1 MVSVQVV
8 AHPTSDLDSS
18 LLRLNVSGAEFL
30 FGRFSE
36 GIHRALADH
45 GPVKLSRIRDVF
57 LTGQTT
63 WTQLGGLPGLL
74 IGVSDTAVKK
84 RLSIFGGRNLRWAI
98 GTLRGVQ
105 FRQTIDVDLR
115 YAEKEIVNEFMTVLP
130 VELVLDSVDQLV
142 DAADDG
148 LSCKIE
154 SILERIRSTDDTKLT
169 VQSDTLT
176 RRLLL
181 PDTRGSSMCYI
192 IQPHPTPGRLNVV
205 QAQLLGVPPGP
216 AFGQL
221 RKGLPFITASGTVVT
236 PEMVIEP
243 AEQAEGVIVLDL
255 PTHAFITAATKVDW
269 LRTAQTSSLSDTC
282 KLSTVMHILGP
293 DIDPYS
299 EQYTQFMKSFP
310 STCKHLLAHPSY
322 VPDTITVSRSARLRT
337 VLGLLSPTKFPQAHT
352 AALRKELTCSDM
364 AIIPA
369 IAEPLTYS
377 FDLDE
382 LRKQMS
388 SAIADAVPSLAA
400 RIVQQDERRQSSPR
414 DVECICIGTGSGS
427 PSTFKNVIGTIV
439 RIPSREGYDSVLLDC
454 GEATYYS
461 LRRMYGAAGVVAILQ
476 EIKLIFISHM
486 HPDHHLGLLT
496 LLDAWTQVMGSGVIY
511 VIAPVNIQIWLQDWS
526 QVYPKLTVGLRFI
539 DAEHLTAANSRY
551 DPTCIEQLYD
561 AIDLASIQ
569 TIPAVHCKPAY
580 SIILSTSSQF
590 KLAYTGDGRPNQGFA
605 AAASNSTLVIHEATF
620 DDVLLS
626 DAIKKQH
633 ATVTEALCVAKEIRA
648 QNVLLTH
655 ISPRY
660 PVLPDFMCV
669 DVLQRLLS
677 ARQVL
682 ADEDEHGEFLVRDIS
697 EDDKKWCENV
707 KVTIAVDGMV
717 VKLREMGDQEGWT
730 ELVEAVG
737 SLGIVRL

>member
-18 LLRLNVSGAEFL
+18 LLRLNFSGAEFL

-45 GPVKLSRIRDVF
+45 GPVKLSRVRQVF

-63 WTQLGGLPGLL
+63 WTELGGLSGFL
-74 IGVSDTAVKK
+74 IGLSDTAVKK
-84 RLSIFGGRNLRWAI
+84 GLSVIGGRNLPWAI

-105 FRQTIDVDLR
+105 FRQKIEVDVR
-115 YAEKEIVNEFMTVLP
+115 YAEKAIVNEFMTVVP
-130 VELVLDSVDQLV
+130 VELVLDGVDGLV

-154 SILERIRSTDDTKLT
+154 SILERIRSTDDANEP
-169 VQSDTLT
+169 VHSDTFT
-176 RRLLL
+176 TRLLL
-181 PDTRGSSMCYI
+181 PDTRSASMCYI
-192 IQPHPTPGRLNVV
+192 IQPHPTPGRFNVI

-221 RKGLPFITASGTVVT
+221 RKGLPFTTASGTVVT
-236 PEMVIEP
+236 PDMVIGP
-243 AEQAEGVIVLDL
+243 IEQAEQVIVLDL

-269 LRTAQTSSLSDTC
+269 LRPLQTGSPSDTC
-282 KLSTVMHILGP
+282 KVSTVMHILGP
-293 DIDPYS
+293 DIDPFS

-310 STCKHLLAHPSY
+310 STCKASLRHLLAHPSY

-337 VLGLLSPTKFPQAHT
+337 ALRLLSPTKFPQSNT
-352 AALRKELTCSDM
+352 ASERKELPRSDM
-364 AIIPA
+364 AISPA
-369 IAEPLTYS
+369 VAEPLTYS
-377 FDLDE
+377 LDLDE
-382 LRKQMS
+382 LRQQMS
-388 SAIADAVPSLAA
+388 SAIADTAPSLAV
-400 RIVQQDERRQSSPR
+400 RIVQQDECRQSSSS

-439 RIPSREGYDSVLLDC
+439 RIRSREGYDSVLLDC

-496 LLDAWTQVMGSGVIY
+496 FLNAWTQGMRDGVIY
-511 VIAPVNIQIWLQDWS
+511 LIAPVNIQIWIKDWS
-526 QVYPKLTVGLRFI
+526 QVYPKFTNGLRFI
-539 DAEHLTAANSRY
+539 DAEHLTAANSRH
-551 DPTCIEQLYD
+551 DPASVEELYD
-561 AIDLASIQ
+561 ALDLASIQ
-569 TIPAVHCKPAY
+569 TIPAIHCKPAY
-580 SIILSTSSQF
+580 SIVFSTSSQF
-590 KLAYTGDGRPNQGFA
+590 KLAYSGDTRPNQRFA

-620 DDVLLS
+620 DDVLLP

-633 ATVTEALCVAKEIRA
+633 ATVTEALCVAKDIRA

-669 DVLQRLLS
+669 DVLQRVLS
-677 ARQVL
+677 AGQVL

-707 KVTIAVDGMV
+707 KVTVAVDGMV
-717 VKLREMGDQEGWT
+717 VKLSEMGDQEGWT
-730 ELVEAVG
+730 ELVHAVT
-737 SLGIVRL
+737 L

>member
-18 LLRLNVSGAEFL
+18 LLLLNFSGAEFL

-45 GPVKLSRIRDVF
+45 GPVKLSRIRQVF

-63 WTQLGGLPGLL
+63 WTQLGGLPGFL
-74 IGVSDTAVKK
+74 IGVSDTAVKNGL
-84 RLSIFGGRNLRWAI
+84 RVFGGRNLPWAI

-105 FRQTIDVDLR
+105 FRQKIEVDVR
-115 YAEKEIVNEFMTVLP
+115 YAEKEIVNKFMTVLP
-130 VELVLDSVDQLV
+130 VELILDEIDGLV

-154 SILERIRSTDDTKLT
+154 SILERIRSTDT
-169 VQSDTLT
+169 VQSDTFT

-181 PDTRGSSMCYI
+181 PDTRSSSMCYI
-192 IQPHPTPGRLNVV
+192 IQPHPTPGRFNVM

-236 PEMVIEP
+236 PDMVIEP
-243 AEQAEGVIVLDL
+243 VEQAERVIVLDL
-255 PTHAFITAATKVDW
+255 PTNAFITAATKVDW
-269 LRTAQTSSLSDTC
+269 LRTLQTSSPIDTC
-282 KLSTVMHILGP
+282 ELSTVMHILGP

-337 VLGLLSPTKFPQAHT
+337 ALGLLSPTKFPQSHT
-352 AALRKELTCSDM
+352 ASERKDLLRSDM

-377 FDLDE
+377 LDLDD

-388 SAIADAVPSLAA
+388 SAIADTAPSLAA
-400 RIVQQDERRQSSPR
+400 RIVQQDELRQSSPS

-461 LRRMYGAAGVVAILQ
+461 LRRMYGAAGVVEILQ

-496 LLDAWTQVMGSGVIY
+496 FLDAWTQVMGSGVIY
-511 VIAPVNIQIWLQDWS
+511 LIAPVNIQIWLQDWS
-526 QVYPKLTVGLRFI
+526 QIYPKLTVGLRFI
-539 DAEHLTAANSRY
+539 DAEHLTAANSPY
-551 DPTCIEQLYD
+551 DPTSIEQLYD

-569 TIPAVHCKPAY
+569 TIPAVHCQPAY

-590 KLAYTGDGRPNQGFA
+590 KLAYTGDTRPNQGFA

-620 DDVLLS
+620 DDALLA

-669 DVLQRLLS
+669 EVQQRVLS

-682 ADEDEHGEFLVRDIS
+682 AYEDKHGEFLVRDIS

-717 VKLREMGDQEGWT
+717 VKLSEMGDQVGWT
-730 ELVEAVG
+730 EMVQAAG
-737 SLGIVRL
+737 SLGIL